1 MKHILTLS
9 LLSFLL
15 FLGCNQESEVT
26 SPEVG
31 LLHKPVN
38 WITLPTPINMPVNSE
53 IFTNSELI
61 DGDRGGKVKLD
72 TEYSGGPFGTVKI
85 DSKLK
90 IKKNSFPGI
99 LEISITCL
107 PEQGLVEFGPPM
119 VFNRD
124 LEYTLTYEGIDL
136 TGVNPETVK
145 FCYIAADGSIV
156 EAENS
161 GIDVDIE
168 HGKIKVKKALVPH
181 FSRYGWVR

>member
-1 MKHILTLS
+1 MPV
-9 LLSFLL
+9 
-15 FLGCNQESEVT
+15 NSEIFT
-26 SPEVG
+26 NSELIDGDQGG
-31 LLHKPVN
+31 LHTVN

-99 LEISITCL
+99 LEISTTCL